1 MTWQDYVGMI
11 LGIVCIAIG
20 LAYAFSP
27 RFAAIA
33 FGYTSQGLLWKKL
46 VGERFAPLV
55 AKYVFS
61 LAGIAFGLWLI
72 YVSVWKV

>member
-1 MTWQDYVGMI
+1 MTWQDYAGVI
-11 LGIVCIAIG
+11 LGAVCIAIG

-27 RFAAIA
+27 RFETIA
-33 FGYTSQGLLWKKL
+33 FGYTTQGIFWKKL
-46 VGERFAPLV
+46 VGERWAPLV

-61 LAGIAFGLWLI
+61 LAGIAFGLWVI